1 MVKKNFIDVIQTKVN
16 EVTGEEYS
24 KRVCGDMLDAVVS
37 AIAEVL
43 TSGDTIRIEGLG
55 TFSTRFQAGREGVS
69 AFNGEKWKTA
79 DTIVPAFKFSGSLKD
94 SVAETYDPKKHKPA
108 K

>member
-24 KRVCGDMLDAVVS
+24 KRVCGDMLDAVTS

-43 TSGDTIRIEGLG
+43 TSGDTIRIDGLG
-55 TFSTRFQAGREGVS
+55 TFSTRFQAGREVFLLS
-69 AFNGEKWKTA
+69 M
-79 DTIVPAFKFSGSLKD
+79 VRSGRPQTHLFRRLSL
-94 SVAETYDPKKHKPA
+94 VAL
-108 K
+108 

>member
-24 KRVCGDMLDAVVS
+24 KRVCGDMLDAVTS

-43 TSGDTIRIEGLG
+43 TSGDTI
-55 TFSTRFQAGREGVS
+55 
-69 AFNGEKWKTA
+69 
-79 DTIVPAFKFSGSLKD
+79 
-94 SVAETYDPKKHKPA
+94 
-108 K
+108 

>member
-24 KRVCGDMLDAVVS
+24 KRVCGDMLAVTS

-43 TSGDTIRIEGLG
+43 TSGDTIRIDGLG

-79 DTIVPAFKFSGSLKD
+79 DTLVPAFKFSGSLKD